1 MIVAGFLWLLLF
13 GRSQHQGREIVII
26 FSATN
31 FKLPQLKNLWKY
43 KHKMVT
49 KGLSLACSKCPTIVC
64 RVCGVRGHGAYSR
77 QCPRQATT
85 NSAGPSTLIEQ
96 NQPAGQ
102 PPGCLVPS
110 PPPLCQQSRYAQI
123 CGPVTFQSAPAPEN
137 LIIISKIK
145 IIGPKNKTSCFGFG
159 KVL

>member
-31 FKLPQLKNLWKY
+31 FKLPQSKNLWKY

-85 NSAGPSTLIEQ
+85 NSAGPSTLIAQ

-145 IIGPKNKTSCFGFG
+145 IIGLCSSTTGNKIRWIS
-159 KVL
+159 